1 MAVLNFAVP
10 TSPYQG
16 LADSLYNSYAAGV
29 KAKQDMLSFPEQ
41 LKQLQLNTKLL
52 ETKQQYADPLAQ
64 ADLTQ
69 QQVLAQYAQ
78 PNAAADLQKTQ
89 LANALA
95 EITNRYAPRK
105 NEADIGST
113 ELSNQVSRIG
123 LKTLPEMNQAALEKA
138 LLGNKEANINLQTL
152 SDKNLADI
160 AEAKARAQ
168 YMGMGGGKGGVVAS
182 NLGILRS
189 AIDRQYP
196 NATPEQKNAYYD
208 AYLSGNYE
216 TTPDGTPIP
225 TPYGEVQT
233 ALDAI
238 LHSTNTTMAQNQM
251 RFAATLDTLFK
262 NADPIAEKAFK
273 FAGMARD
280 AKLGI
285 DALAAQR
292 GASDPDYLAY
302 LQFTDQVIPSMVSEI
317 LRTGGSNSTDS
328 QKLLA
333 IQETN
338 PIQRRNNPELAMQQ
352 WKFLEDTYKKLSK
365 TIAQSPSAT
374 RANLL
379 SNDSNT
385 SLSTKDNSNRG
396 TFENPIK
403 LIFDPV
409 TKRVVEDKS

>member
-1 MAVLNFAVP
+1 
-10 TSPYQG
+10 
-16 LADSLYNSYAAGV
+16 
-29 KAKQDMLSFPEQ
+29 
-41 LKQLQLNTKLL
+41 
-52 ETKQQYADPLAQ
+52 
-64 ADLTQ
+64 
-69 QQVLAQYAQ
+69 
-78 PNAAADLQKTQ
+78 
-89 LANALA
+89 
-95 EITNRYAPRK
+95 
-105 NEADIGST
+105 
-113 ELSNQVSRIG
+113 
-123 LKTLPEMNQAALEKA
+123 MNQAALEKA

-208 AYLSGNYE
+208 AFLSGNSG
-216 TTPDGTPIP
+216 TAPDGTPIP
-225 TPYGEVQT
+225 APYGEVQT

-238 LHSTNTTMAQNQM
+238 LHSTNTSMAQNQM

-262 NADPIAEKAFK
+262 NADPIAERAFK

-280 AKLGI
+280 ARLGI

-292 GASDPDYLAY
+292 GTNDPDYLAY

-338 PIQRRNNPELAMQQ
+338 PIQRRNNPELAMKQ

-385 SLSTKDNSNRG
+385 SSSTKDNSKPSKQWKIVNG
-396 TFENPIK
+396 K
-403 LIFDPV
+403 L
-409 TKRVVEDKS
+409 ELAGG